1 MDENDIK
8 DTGEQINMEDMQVEN
23 TLASEENNEQT
34 VKKKKN
40 KKSEKAEHELV
51 HLKKELSEWNEKYN
65 VLNEKYLRLAAEFD
79 NYKKRTLKEK
89 SDLLRYGGESVLTNL
104 LLIIDDI
111 DRANMSIKSSTDI
124 GSVKDGI
131 NLIFTKFNEF
141 LKQQGVKEIETKD
154 MEFNT
159 NFHEAVTRFPA
170 PSEEQKGK
178 VIDVVQKGYMLQ
190 DKVIRFAKVVV
201 GE

>member
-111 DRANMSIKSSTDI
+111 ERANMSIKSSTDI

>member
-40 KKSEKAEHELV
+40 KKNEKAEHELV

-111 DRANMSIKSSTDI
+111 ERANMSIKSSTDI